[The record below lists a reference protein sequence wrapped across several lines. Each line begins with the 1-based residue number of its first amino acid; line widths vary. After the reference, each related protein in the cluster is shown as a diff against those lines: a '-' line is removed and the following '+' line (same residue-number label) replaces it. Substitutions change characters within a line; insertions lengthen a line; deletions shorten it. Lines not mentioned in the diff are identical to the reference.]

1 MKSCLVDH
9 LAIPLHSGQRLG
21 HYCLCRGCVQS
32 GYGLEKIQG
41 IKYVLLVVPAFLGH
55 PIHVLAA
62 SRVRHHWADWAGAGI
77 LGLRGLLAAKQA
89 IEAQPQQPGG

>member
-9 LAIPLHSGQRLG
+9 LAIPLHSGQRMG
-21 HYCLCRGCVQS
+21 KFCLCRGCIDA
-32 GYGLEKIQG
+32 GYKLKVIPA
-41 IKYVLLVVPAFLGH
+41 IKYIFLNVPAFPGC
-55 PIHVLAA
+55 
-62 SRVRHHWADWAGAGI
+62 SRHYLVAFRVKRYWAEWAGGSM